1 MEMQRHQSWLAALSS
16 ASMRSIR
23 ARMVG
28 DIVEELPRG
37 AAGEG
42 GAVDAEGCPWEP
54 SLTEWNEAARDMPRR
69 EPRRMDCGGSSSS

>member
-1 MEMQRHQSWLAALSS
+1 MRRHQSWLAALSS

-28 DIVEELPRG
+28 DIVEEVARG

-42 GAVDAEGCPWEP
+42 GAVDAEGRPWEP
-54 SLTEWNEAARDMPRR
+54 SLTEWNEAARDMPRWE